1 MSKADEI
8 PLTKLPKAELA
19 DKWGALKARLKKI
32 DAEIDL
38 LKEEFERRRLTVVE
52 GAKFSVVRS
61 TRSFE
66 ALDIKGVR
74 AEMGPAWCAEHSSPS
89 NRVTYEVRALSAEER
104 AAK

>member
-38 LKEEFERRRLTVVE
+38 LKEEFERR
-52 GAKFSVVRS
+52 SV
-61 TRSFE
+61 
-66 ALDIKGVR
+66 L
-74 AEMGPAWCAEHSSPS
+74 
-89 NRVTYEVRALSAEER
+89 VTTARR
-104 AAK
+104 AARTGDAIAAARKAFR